1 MPVRH
6 ISLFFAVLL
15 SFSHA
20 ELSPKKYKQFAC
32 YDENL
37 STNDLVNIGM
47 KYDGQGDTKES
58 RFCFQRVHFALAL
71 RQFNAGDF
79 EQCVKKAGEAVT
91 LGTDQKTPNPQHV
104 ALLVVCASKAGD
116 EALAATHRL
125 ALKSLLEEMQLP
137 VSVEKTVEV
146 WEADEIM
153 EKTLRAIEGDSDFY
167 FS

>member
-91 LGTDQKTPNPQHV
+91 LGTDQKNSESTTRRAACRVRKQSGRRGSCGHTPTRAQVP
-104 ALLVVCASKAGD
+104 ARGDAASSF
-116 EALAATHRL
+116 R
-125 ALKSLLEEMQLP
+125 
-137 VSVEKTVEV
+137 
-146 WEADEIM
+146 
-153 EKTLRAIEGDSDFY
+153 
-167 FS
+167 